1 MKLGRRLGGPKSV
14 LLALVLS
21 FSFGAGGGW
30 YSHPDHATVAVLP
43 NPRPA
48 LPPLA
53 KHRKQQVFAIETHAA
68 SYYARDSTGGLV
80 PELRD
85 GKNYFKIAEGH
96 YRYTRAIDAQKTALL
111 VMDPWEDS
119 GSAFLNEYYRPIIA
133 NKLLPLIEKSIALGI
148 PVVVLTNAPTPA
160 GVYGSKIHPSIDALL
175 YSGAIRLVY
184 HGTTDANG
192 FAQWL
197 VDSSIDTLI
206 YSGFAS
212 NNCLIGREF
221 GMIPMKMLGFRLF
234 FVPEASA
241 AIEFEGS
248 WKSGELH
255 EATSLMI
262 SQWIGEL
269 IDLNDFLSLKSAD
282 HRSADAARSGP

>member
-1 MKLGRRLGGPKSV
+1 MKLGGRIAVPKSV

-21 FSFGAGGGW
+21 FSFGAGGSW
-30 YSHPDHATVAVLP
+30 YLHPDHAPVAVLP
-43 NPRPA
+43 NSRLS

-53 KHRKQQVFAIETHAA
+53 KHRKQQVFAIETQAA
-68 SYYARDSTGGLV
+68 SYYARDSAGGLV

-85 GKNYFKIAEGH
+85 GKNYFKIGEGQ
-96 YRYTRAIDAQKTALL
+96 YRYSRAMDVQKTALL

-119 GSAFLNEYYRPIIA
+119 GSDFLNEYYRPIIG

-148 PVVVLTNAPTPA
+148 PVVVLTNPPTPA
-160 GVYGSKIHPSIDALL
+160 GVYGSKIHPSIDALV
-175 YSGAIRLVY
+175 RLVY

-197 VDSSIDTLI
+197 VESSIDTLI

-282 HRSADAARSGP
+282 HRSADAARSRP